1 MSRSFYHDIE
11 DGFRTLVSQM
21 LNLNK
26 SDKEIQEDLAIFNEE
41 KKEDEEL
48 LIEKAD
54 LFEINLC
61 EDGGRRLGDLIG
73 CEPANG
79 FFKLVFEL
87 TCHRQP

>member
-1 MSRSFYHDIE
+1 MNIGAE
-11 DGFRTLVSQM
+11 DVAKFLPWYWRWFQDFSQP
-21 LNLNK
+21 NVK
-26 SDKEIQEDLAIFNEE
+26 SDQFRHKG

>member
-1 MSRSFYHDIE
+1 
-11 DGFRTLVSQM
+11 M

-54 LFEINLC
+54 LFEIHLC